1 MILIK
6 KAYSD
11 KYIDRGEFGGIV
23 EELIKYNYST
33 FFYNLSKEISKTLDL
48 EFTKECYSDIFFH
61 HDEYPYKSK
70 IEIELFVKNDVLLYV
85 LKGEPE
91 YKSIFVEQDQIEDSF
106 LEFGAIGEK
115 NSLDEEFEE
124 FIKLF
129 RSIVL
134 KYENENY
141 PDEQHEFEINQINQ
155 DINIDKDVLGI
166 ENLKF
171 VKPSYGD
178 NELSASILL
187 SQKDI
192 RELAVLI
199 SKGGKILEENLL
211 RRTSDKEKCLNYLN
225 NLLDKDIIT
234 EIKIIQC
241 RESSRLL
248 SEHIFDDG
256 KSDQLLSS
264 IKCFECGRKY
274 SEELIKAGYKLTE
287 FGAKLIQ
294 SNHWMTIFV
303 SNELINQGIP
313 KDSILW
319 NIALGGDEI
328 DLLIKL
334 KNHLFVVEL
343 KDKEFGPGNAHA
355 LNFRRSKF
363 NADKVIIITTEKVAE
378 TAKAIFEHIKKDF
391 KGDNPNKVI
400 PIYIEGLDNVTN
412 LLAAMHEDLSL
423 HEIFYKI
430 KHIETMTGFN
440 LIDLVD
446 KKYGIGLGLFKHID
460 IEY

>member
-234 EIKIIQC
+234 
-241 RESSRLL
+241 
-248 SEHIFDDG
+248 
-256 KSDQLLSS
+256 
-264 IKCFECGRKY
+264 
-274 SEELIKAGYKLTE
+274 
-287 FGAKLIQ
+287 
-294 SNHWMTIFV
+294 
-303 SNELINQGIP
+303 
-313 KDSILW
+313 
-319 NIALGGDEI
+319 
-328 DLLIKL
+328 
-334 KNHLFVVEL
+334 
-343 KDKEFGPGNAHA
+343 
-355 LNFRRSKF
+355 
-363 NADKVIIITTEKVAE
+363 DKVIIITTEKVAE

-391 KGDNPNKVI
+391 KGDR
-400 PIYIEGLDNVTN
+400 PIKFITMKE
-412 LLAAMHEDLSL
+412 
-423 HEIFYKI
+423 YKFCQI
-430 KHIETMTGFN
+430 
-440 LIDLVD
+440 
-446 KKYGIGLGLFKHID
+446 
-460 IEY
+460 